1 MVTVRLWSVVLDH
14 SSRDAA
20 LASDSRGKS
29 RRRLVDLFF
38 SNRYKSGLSL
48 KYADG
53 S

>member
-38 SNRYKSGLSL
+38 PIAINQV
-48 KYADG
+48 
-53 S
+53 